1 MYLAAEHLFCA
12 CALPCTPYFIL
23 DPLSPQEL
31 DAIARDWTKPP
42 PDALFTLRV
51 PIEYASLHAAVSV
64 HIRRWAIY
72 ADLRV
77 SGLCLVLI
85 FM

>member
-1 MYLAAEHLFCA
+1 MHPAAQHLFCA
-12 CALPCTPYFIL
+12 CSLPRALYFIL
-23 DPLSPQEL
+23 DLLPFQEL

-51 PIEYASLHAAVSV
+51 PIEYASLHAAVST
-64 HIRRWAIY
+64 HIRRPVPY
-72 ADLRV
+72 ADLCV